1 MTVKK
6 RISKSTMSMFFRTAC
21 DRELYLSLHTG
32 KKEDIEAAGLSV
44 PLKSR
49 PGVQIITKAGNDFE
63 RGQYEMLV
71 RELPGNVVFEP
82 SFNDV
87 DLLKTLSAHVANTL
101 IIQPAIEPETFRD
114 TVLGNLGLSHTEQS
128 LIPPLSGM
136 RPDLVY
142 AWANPE
148 PDWEV
153 LPDGRRSHIDGSDGR
168 IALSVIDLKNVQ
180 EGNASYAAEVCLYS
194 IFLSNYLSVNN
205 LDDQYY
211 VSHQCFLWSNAELFN
226 FSQALIAKPM
236 KTPLEKIDAL
246 RYDWEPVNYLL
257 YMPSVL
263 KFFREDLIR
272 VITIGDTSGWKAVDY
287 HVSGKCNACD
297 WLGVEKWLNPTDK
310 IFFQNNPENY
320 CSRAAETQDHLC
332 RLPGL
337 SKGARQILSNNGVS
351 TVNALAQVPSTT
363 PAILGKHTFLKRERN
378 SIEGKAQALLTNSLT
393 TDANA
398 IVAGLARDI
407 NLEIDITVNFDAS
420 SGYLTGIG
428 FRANLLYPYGSASAP
443 ERLSLTSFVNPKDE
457 VVSEWGVVQNFIEE
471 FVRVVDSAVAKF
483 GAQNLGNPKTQ
494 IYFWEVRQ
502 YEELCKA
509 FSRHLGAILALP
521 TAKQKSLAWVFPP
534 DELIEKEDGEIS
546 PAIVFIQDI
555 IQRIVNTP
563 IPFALTL
570 LRVAEEYHLA
580 QMPPQNVDNYYQ
592 EPLGNSIPRERIYEI
607 WKSPAGVFMRGSRT
621 IMVHDAIADYG
632 KALRAQ
638 AYSLA
643 TITARLR
650 NDFRGKLKGSA
661 RVLRLQGVSG
671 KRGVADD
678 SKLWAQWELVNAATS
693 KVERVSEFTMPGE
706 RLESSF
712 KAIVLTRIIRV
723 LGPYHFEFEVSP
735 DSTESKLEEGN
746 NFLSIGSISTP
757 GFLLQNGFSL
767 GVTPSFPYPV
777 ADQLRVAT
785 HKFIAASLIRFDR
798 VNRVAE
804 VEFRPRFNPAAFDAL
819 FQAAMN
825 SAPINNCASPVFLME
840 SAPYDDSDNTINIL
854 EAIGHPVNS
863 KADRN
868 AVIALGRRA
877 PASKA
882 GTDPATPASTVLWE
896 ANKLAKQAVRNHSDV
911 TAIVSKAKS
920 LNRHPLNPSQIDA
933 IKGCAKQSLSII
945 WGPPGTG
952 KTDTLSALIHALASE
967 AIAKG
972 SGLKILLTGPN
983 YRAVQELIDRTISS
997 IENDASCVLDVFSG
1011 FSRSREPVPLNLN
1024 AAHLGG
1030 GALRFTNSDPLYG
1043 AFLQSMQDVNRV
1055 TIVGTA
1061 AHALPSMVQL
1071 LGYQSSLAPIFDLT
1085 IIDESSQVPVTLA
1098 LRALAVLKDSSQLVI
1113 AGDHMQMP
1121 PIASL
1126 DAPVGAEY
1134 LVGSIQTYLLQRF
1147 NLKPLPLLVNYRS
1160 GADIVAYARSLDYP
1174 QALVPEFPDLRIHQ
1188 INAPSSAP
1196 AATGISY
1203 SPLIGETLAPNKS
1216 VISLIHED
1224 IASSQANPE
1233 EAELVVTLI
1242 WHLFNSASYFLDG
1255 TKQTVHH
1262 RPANEDE
1269 FFEKCVGIVTPHKAQ
1284 KSLIIS
1290 KLNQLFP
1297 SADKEKIF
1305 SAVDTVERFQGGQRH
1320 TIIVSFGVGDS
1331 EIVES
1336 EEEFLMQLERTNVAV
1351 SRAMAKCIM
1360 IMPKSLAY
1368 HLPSDKKI
1376 AESARALKS
1385 YIDEFCSESQK
1396 YVHPLSSGNREF
1408 DLRWHERV

>member
-1 MTVKK
+1 MTVRK

-32 KKEDIEAAGLSV
+32 KKENIESAGLSV

-87 DLLKTLSAHVANTL
+87 DLLKTLSTHVADKL

-114 TVLGNLGLSHTEQS
+114 TVLGNLGLSHSEQS

-136 RPDLVY
+136 RPDLIY
-142 AWANPE
+142 AWANLK

-153 LPDGRRSHIDGSDGR
+153 LPDGRRTHIDGSDGR

-194 IFLSNYLSVNN
+194 IFLSNYLNVNN
-205 LDDQYY
+205 LADRYY
-211 VSHQCFLWSNAELFN
+211 VSHQCFLWSNAELLN

-246 RYDWEPVNYLL
+246 RHDWEPVNYLL

-272 VITIGDTSGWKAVDY
+272 VIAIGDASGWKAVDY

-320 CSRAAETQDHLC
+320 CSRAAEAQDHLC

-337 SKGARQILSNNGVS
+337 SRGARQILSNSGVS
-351 TVNALAQVPSTT
+351 TVNALAQVPSAS

-378 SIEGKAQALLTNSLT
+378 SIEAKALALLTNSVT
-393 TDANA
+393 TDTSA
-398 IVAGLARDI
+398 IVAGLARNI

-428 FRANLLYPYGSASAP
+428 FRANLLYPYGSTNAP

-457 VVSEWGVVQNFIEE
+457 LVSEWGVVQNFIEE
-471 FVRVVDSAVAKF
+471 FVRVVDSAVVKF
-483 GAQNLGNPKTQ
+483 GAQNLGSPKTQ

-534 DELIEKEDGEIS
+534 DELMEREDGEIS

-650 NDFRGKLKGSA
+650 SDFKGKLKGSA
-661 RVLRLQGVSG
+661 RVLRLQGVAG
-671 KRGVADD
+671 RRGVADD

-706 RLESSF
+706 RLESAF

-723 LGPYHFEFEVSP
+723 LGSYHFEFEVSP

-746 NFLSIGSISTP
+746 NFLSLGSINAP

-767 GVTPSFPYPV
+767 GVASSFPYL
-777 ADQLRVAT
+777 DEGLLRVPT

-798 VNRVAE
+798 VNRLAE
-804 VEFRPRFNPAAFDAL
+804 VEFRPRFNPTACDAL
-819 FQAAMN
+819 FQAAMS
-825 SAPINNCASPVFLME
+825 SAPINNCVSPVFLME
-840 SAPYDDSDNTINIL
+840 SAPYDDSDNTIDIL
-854 EAIGHPVNS
+854 NAIAHPVNS

-877 PASKA
+877 PSRKA
-882 GTDPATPASTVLWE
+882 GTDPATPASAMLWE
-896 ANKLAKQAVRNHSDV
+896 AKKLAKQAVR
-911 TAIVSKAKS
+911 
-920 LNRHPLNPSQIDA
+920 
-933 IKGCAKQSLSII
+933 
-945 WGPPGTG
+945 
-952 KTDTLSALIHALASE
+952 
-967 AIAKG
+967 
-972 SGLKILLTGPN
+972 
-983 YRAVQELIDRTISS
+983 
-997 IENDASCVLDVFSG
+997 
-1011 FSRSREPVPLNLN
+1011 
-1024 AAHLGG
+1024 
-1030 GALRFTNSDPLYG
+1030 RF
-1043 AFLQSMQDVNRV
+1043 F
-1055 TIVGTA
+1055 
-1061 AHALPSMVQL
+1061 
-1071 LGYQSSLAPIFDLT
+1071 
-1085 IIDESSQVPVTLA
+1085 
-1098 LRALAVLKDSSQLVI
+1098 
-1113 AGDHMQMP
+1113 
-1121 PIASL
+1121 
-1126 DAPVGAEY
+1126 
-1134 LVGSIQTYLLQRF
+1134 
-1147 NLKPLPLLVNYRS
+1147 
-1160 GADIVAYARSLDYP
+1160 
-1174 QALVPEFPDLRIHQ
+1174 
-1188 INAPSSAP
+1188 
-1196 AATGISY
+1196 
-1203 SPLIGETLAPNKS
+1203 
-1216 VISLIHED
+1216 
-1224 IASSQANPE
+1224 
-1233 EAELVVTLI
+1233 
-1242 WHLFNSASYFLDG
+1242 
-1255 TKQTVHH
+1255 
-1262 RPANEDE
+1262 
-1269 FFEKCVGIVTPHKAQ
+1269 
-1284 KSLIIS
+1284 
-1290 KLNQLFP
+1290 
-1297 SADKEKIF
+1297 
-1305 SAVDTVERFQGGQRH
+1305 
-1320 TIIVSFGVGDS
+1320 
-1331 EIVES
+1331 
-1336 EEEFLMQLERTNVAV
+1336 
-1351 SRAMAKCIM
+1351 
-1360 IMPKSLAY
+1360 
-1368 HLPSDKKI
+1368 
-1376 AESARALKS
+1376 
-1385 YIDEFCSESQK
+1385 
-1396 YVHPLSSGNREF
+1396 
-1408 DLRWHERV
+1408 

>member
-32 KKEDIEAAGLSV
+32 KKENIEAAGLSV

-114 TVLGNLGLSHTEQS
+114 TVLGNLGLSHSEQS

-136 RPDLVY
+136 RPDLIY

-153 LPDGRRSHIDGSDGR
+153 LPDGRRSHIDGSDDR

-205 LDDQYY
+205 LDHQYY

-351 TVNALAQVPSTT
+351 TVNALAQVPSTS

-428 FRANLLYPYGSASAP
+428 FRANLLYPYGSASSP

-521 TAKQKSLAWVFPP
+521 TTKQKSLAWIFPP
-534 DELIEKEDGEIS
+534 DELIEKEEGEVS
-546 PAIVFIQDI
+546 PAIIFIHDI

-570 LRVAEEYHLA
+570 LKVAEEYHLA

-650 NDFRGKLKGSA
+650 NDFRGKLKGSG
-661 RVLRLQGVSG
+661 RVLYLKGITD
-671 KRGVADD
+671 KRGLADD
-678 SKLWAQWELVNAATS
+678 SKLWRQWELVNAATS

-712 KAIVLTRIIRV
+712 KAIVLTKILRI
-723 LGPYHFEFEVSP
+723 LGPCHFEFEVSP

-746 NFLSIGSISTP
+746 KYLSLGSINTP
-757 GFLLQNGFSL
+757 GFLLQTGFSF
-767 GVTPSFPYPV
+767 GGQQAFPNLEFRR
-777 ADQLRVAT
+777 LRLAT
-785 HKFIAASLIRFDR
+785 YQFISASLIRFDR

-804 VEFRPRFNPAAFDAL
+804 VEFKPSFNPTELNGL
-819 FQAAMN
+819 FQAAVSSAAISN
-825 SAPINNCASPVFLME
+825 FSAPVYLME
-840 SAPYDDSDNTINIL
+840 SSPYDDSKNTIDIL

-882 GTDPATPASTVLWE
+882 GTDPATPASAVLWE

-983 YRAVQELIDRTISS
+983 YRAVQELIDRTINS
-997 IENDASCVLDVFSG
+997 IEIDTSCVVDVFSG

-1043 AFLQSMQDVNRV
+1043 TFLQSMQDVNRV

-1071 LGYQSSLAPIFDLT
+1071 LGYQGSLAPIFDLT

-1255 TKQTVHH
+1255 TKQAVNH

-1396 YVHPLSSGNREF
+1396 YVHPLSSGDREF
-1408 DLRWHERV
+1408 ELRWHDSV